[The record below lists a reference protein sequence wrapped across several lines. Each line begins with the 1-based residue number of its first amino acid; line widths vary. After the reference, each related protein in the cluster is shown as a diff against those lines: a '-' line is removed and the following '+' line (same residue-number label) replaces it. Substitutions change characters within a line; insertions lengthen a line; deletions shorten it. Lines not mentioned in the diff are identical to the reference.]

1 MDQFLTLDRTMGN
14 GSGGGG
20 IGGGKREPNFDALI
34 A

>member
-1 MDQFLTLDRTMGN
+1 MEQFLTLDRPRGN
-14 GSGGGG
+14 GSGEGG